1 MDFEAVADDRPALR
15 SLHNLPAELIDH
27 ILTYLAPV
35 DLASI
40 SLTCRLFYNHTL
52 SNTIWLPHITTAIHH
67 TLAATPPPHKSY
79 RDLYAAHHPF
89 WFLTKHKIWFAD
101 TQHVGKLVLCRYSA
115 ERDCIE
121 GYSIVA
127 ERGSHT
133 FQFWEW
139 DREVIIHTFSP
150 RVRLDTDAPVI
161 RLNACAY
168 NEVRESVRQ
177 GKGMWYGEEVE
188 LGDGEEE
195 EEMRTRLAYEVPMQ
209 TFAHGSE
216 QGGPGASLHSRFML
230 TRPLPEELVRPG
242 TAVWPPLII
251 PTPSEVD
258 RTARR
263 GSRTRN
269 SSVQQYRGAS
279 HKPSRWSEVNEAAFR
294 LRRWMQFSGYHMRHM
309 TAHFLQN
316 NNLTVTGSLGTVN
329 FGGGVSARVGE
340 SVTTFAT
347 IDREAYTPT
356 KKKPWRGI
364 WVGDY
369 SGHGCEFLVVLQPDD
384 GEVKRPLPDNA
395 ARLLREMDNR
405 ERRRNA
411 LRRNEATPMSWAD
424 LEEHLS
430 TDSSPSGPS
439 SADVGFNGHAQHAS
453 AAALQ
458 DHELL
463 TTDSAY
469 AVDLHAADDD
479 GELGHVEFFE
489 HDDNP
494 VRLTDENAVGDS
506 DEDIYQ
512 GRIEAVKLTGDPNIP
527 RGEYTFIA
535 PDIGPNG
542 LVRIAQ
548 EKIFRGARV
557 VRSVGHIAA
566 REFREGQCRNL
577 YLFRVTKR

>member
-1 MDFEAVADDRPALR
+1 MDTETATIEQPSQRN
-15 SLHNLPAELIDH
+15 LHNLPAELIDQ
-27 ILTYLAPV
+27 ILAYLAPIE
-35 DLASI
+35 LASI
-40 SLTCRLFYNHTL
+40 SLTCRLLYDHTL
-52 SNTIWLPHITTAIHH
+52 SNNVWVPHITSSIHR
-67 TLAATPPPHKSY
+67 TLVNLPSPYKSY

-150 RVRLDTDAPVI
+150 NVRLDTDAPVI
-161 RLNACAY
+161 RLDAHAY
-168 NEVRESVRQ
+168 DDVRESMRR

-188 LGDGEEE
+188 LGDGEDV

-230 TRPLPEELVRPG
+230 TRPLPDELVRPG
-242 TAVWPPLII
+242 TAVWPPLTI
-251 PTPSEVD
+251 PAPTIEG
-258 RTARR
+258 ARR

-269 SSVQQYRGAS
+269 AS
-279 HKPSRWSEVNEAAFR
+279 AQNYNGTGHKPTRWSEVNQAAFR
-294 LRRWMQFSGYHMRHM
+294 LRRWMQFSGYHMRNI
-309 TAHFLQN
+309 TAHFLQT
-316 NNLTVTGSLGTVN
+316 NNLSFTGGSGNLN
-329 FGGGVSARVGE
+329 FGGGMSARIGE

-369 SGHGCEFLVVLQPDD
+369 SGHGCEFLAILQPEE
-384 GEVKRPLPDNA
+384 GEVKRPLPDSA

-405 ERRRNA
+405 ERRR
-411 LRRNEATPMSWAD
+411 RGRQESDATTISWAD
-424 LEEHLS
+424 LEERLNSSSS
-430 TDSSPSGPS
+430 TSESPSVDVNSHGDADSVPPSSP
-439 SADVGFNGHAQHAS
+439 H
-453 AAALQ
+453 
-458 DHELL
+458 DHQLL

-469 AVDLHAADDD
+469 AIDLHAAADEDA
-479 GELGHVEFFE
+479 EMGHVEIFE
-489 HDDNP
+489 HDESTES
-494 VRLTDENAVGDS
+494 LTSEDFDPES
-506 DEDIYQ
+506 DEDIYN
-512 GRIEAVKLTGDPNIP
+512 GRIEAIKVTGDINASHFPSFQRIP
-527 RGEYTFIA
+527 G
-535 PDIGPNG
+535 
-542 LVRIAQ
+542 
-548 EKIFRGARV
+548 
-557 VRSVGHIAA
+557 
-566 REFREGQCRNL
+566 
-577 YLFRVTKR
+577 